1 MIIFSLIKDNKV
13 KIAFAV
19 GFIVSMA
26 IILTGERSIVLKL
39 IEQTIKNH
47 KKIIKVLLKNPNLK
61 YLSKEEQELPYS
73 NFESEDYKEGL
84 SAFLNHQNPNFQNK

>member
-1 MIIFSLIKDNKV
+1 MNGGGGRILGQGRELAGIDD
-13 KIAFAV
+13 AV
-19 GFIVSMA
+19 SFGSV
-26 IILTGERSIVLKL
+26 T
-39 IEQTIKNH
+39 
-47 KKIIKVLLKNPNLK
+47 KNPNLK